1 MPASADAIMS
11 NKVQDGIP
19 VVLVDTWEWR
29 FRNLGKETANEVEA
43 IPHRA
48 RRMATRSLLPVG
60 WFWVLQD
67 HAGIV
72 VRKVDF
78 PTTNSPSPHRTLDLE
93 SDIGF
98 HDGNAEETIVN
109 KAAEDL
115 FAKVQPTPNFADSR
129 QISNMP
135 IHKIFR
141 IFVDSFTNSLAQYQK
156 EDDAILVCT

>member
-1 MPASADAIMS
+1 M
-11 NKVQDGIP
+11 
-19 VVLVDTWEWR
+19 
-29 FRNLGKETANEVEA
+29 
-43 IPHRA
+43 
-48 RRMATRSLLPVG
+48 
-60 WFWVLQD
+60 
-67 HAGIV
+67 
-72 VRKVDF
+72 RKVDF
-78 PTTNSPSPHRTLDLE
+78 ATTNSPSPGRTLDLVN
-93 SDIGF
+93 DIVFHF